1 MLSSINI
8 YSDQKGEI
16 NKFLSSY
23 YNTNLEIEDKLKW
36 QKTYKNPI
44 EMTDLIGVY
53 VENSEDYK
61 LNFWVCLDID
71 VYIRVSNKNADK
83 LIRYIYQR
91 YPS

>member
-8 YSDQKGEI
+8 FSDKKGEI

-44 EMTDLIGVY
+44 EMTDLIGVFI
-53 VENSEDYK
+53 ENSNNYS
-61 LNFWVCLDID
+61 LNLWVCLDID
-71 VYIRVSNKNADK
+71 VYIHVSDKNADK

>member
-8 YSDQKGEI
+8 FSDKKGEI

-23 YNTNLEIEDKLKW
+23 YNTNLEIHNQLNWHKSFR
-36 QKTYKNPI
+36 NPV
-44 EMTDLIGVY
+44 EMTDLIGVFI
-53 VENSEDYK
+53 ENRENYK
-61 LNFWVCLDID
+61 ISLWVCLDAD

-83 LIRYIYQR
+83 LIRYIFQR

>member
-8 YSDQKGEI
+8 FSNQKGEI

-23 YNTNLEIEDKLKW
+23 YNTNLDIEDNLKW

-44 EMTDLIGVY
+44 EMADLIGVF
-53 VENSEDYK
+53 VENSDQY
-61 LNFWVCLDID
+61 NINVWVCLDSD
-71 VYIRVSNKNADK
+71 VYIHVSNKNADK

>member
-8 YSDQKGEI
+8 FSDKKGEI

-23 YNTNLEIEDKLKW
+23 YNTNLDIEDKLKW

-44 EMTDLIGVY
+44 EMTDLIGVI
-53 VENSEDYK
+53 VENSDKYN
-61 LNFWVCLDID
+61 LNVWVCLDADI
-71 VYIRVSNKNADK
+71 YIRVSSNNADK